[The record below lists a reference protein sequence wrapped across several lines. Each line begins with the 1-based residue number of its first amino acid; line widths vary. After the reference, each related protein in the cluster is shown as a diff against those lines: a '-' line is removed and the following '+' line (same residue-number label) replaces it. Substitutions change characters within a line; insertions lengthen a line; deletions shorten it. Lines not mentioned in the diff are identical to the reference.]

1 MFKRWGKKYFVFD
14 FCEFVLKML
23 VKSSCSIF
31 WYFRGQ
37 RSGAVCSRRWY
48 RMSEGI
54 VIGVVQSEKCD
65 TGNGTFKQNYFENTL
80 TFVSKPSPDHSTRP
94 YPEKTNICLLA

>member
-1 MFKRWGKKYFVFD
+1 
-14 FCEFVLKML
+14 ML

-37 RSGAVCSRRWY
+37 RSGVVCSRRWY

-80 TFVSKPSPDHSTRP
+80 TFVSKPSPDHSPKST
-94 YPEKTNICLLA
+94 YQIFNNLSILKISNNGT

>member
-1 MFKRWGKKYFVFD
+1 MFFD

-37 RSGAVCSRRWY
+37 RSGVVCSRRWY
-48 RMSEGI
+48 RMFEGI

-94 YPEKTNICLLA
+94 YPEKTNICLLIERERERATS

>member
-1 MFKRWGKKYFVFD
+1 MFFD
-14 FCEFVLKML
+14 FGEFVLKVL
-23 VKSSCSIF
+23 VRPICSIF

-37 RSGAVCSRRWY
+37 RSGVVCSRRWY

-80 TFVSKPSPDHSTRP
+80 TFVSKPSPDHSLNSTLQSSTTFIL
-94 YPEKTNICLLA
+94 EDLQ

>member
-1 MFKRWGKKYFVFD
+1 MIFE
-14 FCEFVLKML
+14 EFVLKIM
-23 VKSSCSIF
+23 VKSSCCIF
-31 WYFRGQ
+31 GQ
-37 RSGAVCSRRWY
+37 RSGVVCSWRWY

-54 VIGVVQSEKCD
+54 VIGVVQSEKCGM
-65 TGNGTFKQNYFENTL
+65 GNGTFKQNFFENTI

>member
-1 MFKRWGKKYFVFD
+1 MFKRWGKNILFFG
-14 FCEFVLKML
+14 EFVLKVL
-23 VKSSCSIF
+23 VKPSCSIF

-37 RSGAVCSRRWY
+37 RSGVVCSWRWY

-54 VIGVVQSEKCD
+54 VIGVVQSEKCGM
-65 TGNGTFKQNYFENTL
+65 GNGTFKQNYFENTL

-94 YPEKTNICLLA
+94 YPEKTNVCLLA

>member
-1 MFKRWGKKYFVFD
+1 
-14 FCEFVLKML
+14 
-23 VKSSCSIF
+23 
-31 WYFRGQ
+31 
-37 RSGAVCSRRWY
+37 
-48 RMSEGI
+48 MSEGI

-94 YPEKTNICLLA
+94 YPEKTNMCLLA

>member
-1 MFKRWGKKYFVFD
+1 
-14 FCEFVLKML
+14 
-23 VKSSCSIF
+23 
-31 WYFRGQ
+31 
-37 RSGAVCSRRWY
+37 
-48 RMSEGI
+48 MSEGI

-94 YPEKTNICLLA
+94 YPEKTNICSLTEREILREQQVVCLFTHISNLMTIQAFGYKYISDFKWV

>member
-1 MFKRWGKKYFVFD
+1 MF
-14 FCEFVLKML
+14 
-23 VKSSCSIF
+23 
-31 WYFRGQ
+31 
-37 RSGAVCSRRWY
+37 
-48 RMSEGI
+48 EGI

-94 YPEKTNICLLA
+94 YPEKTDISLLTIESNKLIVVCLFTHFFNLMTIQAFGYKYISDFKWV